1 MAKGHLSLFLIS
13 RYDNKMNKRQV
24 SYVLRQFHKS
34 DLASLHHLIQG
45 TIDISYSGVY
55 PPRAVQFFKEYHSR
69 LKIMERSQIGE
80 IWLIES
86 KGILMA
92 TGALVGNEILGVFVK
107 PEDQGQGFGKEIMG
121 ELERRAKEKGFS
133 EVVLS
138 VSLPSRKFYE
148 KLGYEVFEKIFFD
161 VGGGQY
167 LEYWPGRKAL
177 AT

>member
-1 MAKGHLSLFLIS
+1 MAKGHLSLSLLS
-13 RYDNKMNKRQV
+13 HYDHKMKKREV
-24 SYVLRQFHKS
+24 PYVLRQFRND
-34 DLASLHHLIQG
+34 DLASLHHMIEG

-55 PPRAVQFFKEYHSR
+55 PPRAVQYFKEYHSKS
-69 LKIMERSQIGE
+69 KIMERSQLGE

-86 KGILMA
+86 KGILVA

-121 ELERRAKEKGFS
+121 RLERRAREKGFS
-133 EVVLS
+133 EVILS

-148 KLGYEVFEKIFFD
+148 KLGYEVLEKSSFD
-161 VGGGQY
+161 VCGGQY
-167 LEYWPGRKAL
+167 LEYWPARKAL